1 MSETEKINTQM
12 KKGVL
17 EYLILSIIA
26 KGDSYANDIITTLK
40 TTNLIVVEGTIYP
53 LLSRLK
59 DEKLLEYVR
68 VESLQ

>member
-1 MSETEKINTQM
+1 MSETEKINAQM
-12 KKGVL
+12 RKGVL

-26 KGDSYANDIITTLK
+26 KGDSYANDIITTFK
-40 TTNLIVVEGTIYP
+40 KTNLIVVEGTIYP

-59 DEKLLEYVR
+59 EEKLLEYVR